1 MLENLEGTPA
11 EELRLILHNLSPTAE
26 AAEQSFVERLH
37 LMRRDLEGA
46 GGAELAAA
54 SDGAQGEPAL
64 RGLISEAR
72 KCGLTAAELAD
83 AAQLSVVLM
92 TKLDLRR
99 IRYASIP
106 RQVIEEVARALTRS
120 AEQVALYLQGGPIRT
135 AAVFSAVDAPEDPG
149 GPQDFLDAVH
159 TDASLSAE
167 RRARLSGM
175 MSQ

>member
-1 MLENLEGTPA
+1 MLENLEGTPT
-11 EELRLILHNLSPTAE
+11 EELRLILHNLSPAAE
-26 AAEQSFVERLH
+26 AAEQSFVERLR
-37 LMRRDLEGA
+37 LMRRGLEAA
-46 GGAELAAA
+46 GGADLAAA
-54 SDGAQGEPAL
+54 SDGAPGEPAL

-72 KCGLTAAELAD
+72 KRGLTAAELAE
-83 AAQLSVVLM
+83 AAQLSVALV

-135 AAVFSAVDAPEDPG
+135 AAVFSDGDAPEDPG
-149 GPQDFLDAVH
+149 GPQDFLEAVH

-175 MSQ
+175 TSQ